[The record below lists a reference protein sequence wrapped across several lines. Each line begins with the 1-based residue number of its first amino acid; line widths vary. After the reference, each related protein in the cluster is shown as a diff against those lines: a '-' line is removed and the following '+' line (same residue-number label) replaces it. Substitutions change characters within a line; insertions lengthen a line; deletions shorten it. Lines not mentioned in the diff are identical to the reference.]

1 MRQSFLICKF
11 YDDFFYN
18 FLSRPPHTPAIQ
30 RNAKKHPL
38 HPFRNSRQAYLY
50 YIYNKLTPLRIR
62 PSPHTIPRHTWSLA
76 ASRTEPPH
84 ASHSTQAGHPPSKAA
99 SPQKPRTRK
108 AANPQ
113 KPRNPPSLKAPK
125 ASKPKESP
133 KYRQPQNCTKIIVIE
148 ITHRILAAKP
158 EFLHRLSTKTTHF
171 RHYVEKIVC
180 FGDTT

>member
-38 HPFRNSRQAYLY
+38 HLFRNSRQAYLY

-62 PSPHTIPRHTWSLA
+62 PSPHTIPRHTWPPA
-76 ASRTEPPH
+76 ASRTEPPPRKPATRH
-84 ASHSTQAGHPPSKAA
+84 QKPQALKNPEPAKPPTRKNLETRHPSKPRK
-99 SPQKPRTRK
+99 PQKPK
-108 AANPQ
+108 NPQ
-113 KPRNPPSLKAPK
+113 KC
-125 ASKPKESP
+125 
-133 KYRQPQNCTKIIVIE
+133 RQPQNRTKIIVIE

-158 EFLHRLSTKTTHF
+158 EFLHRFSTKQPVFSTL
-171 RHYVEKIVC
+171 C
-180 FGDTT
+180 